1 MIISCDVSDD
11 YDIDVFPNLIFMPT
25 PIVHLLLLL
34 LYLLSF
40 NIYLKGRDWTWESS
54 TSDETYLRILSLFE
68 DHKCATFS
76 LHIMSQLGVDEGKQI
91 GEWYGPNTV
100 AQVIR
105 WVLYSVDQFC

>member
-1 MIISCDVSDD
+1 M
-11 YDIDVFPNLIFMPT
+11 Y
-25 PIVHLLLLL
+25 LLLCLD
-34 LYLLSF
+34 
-40 NIYLKGRDWTWESS
+40 NHLKGREWTWESS

-76 LHIMSQLGVDEGKQI
+76 LHIMSQLGVDEGKPI

-105 WVLYSVDQFC
+105 WGLYSMNQSCLNICAHVINVYFVE